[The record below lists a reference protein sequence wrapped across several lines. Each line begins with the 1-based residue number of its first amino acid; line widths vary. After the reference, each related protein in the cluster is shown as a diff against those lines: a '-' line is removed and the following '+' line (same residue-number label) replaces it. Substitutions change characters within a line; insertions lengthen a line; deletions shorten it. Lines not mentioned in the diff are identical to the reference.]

1 VFTPLPKGERCGLS
15 AQTSRHFSLTAV
27 EGAPQAS
34 AAENKE
40 YAHKIE
46 TRLALSTPSDNHNQQ
61 LVLRTKA
68 KLREQRGA
76 AVAEVAAAKEL
87 CR

>member
-1 VFTPLPKGERCGLS
+1 MWSVVPDVQALQPHSPRGEGTF
-15 AQTSRHFSLTAV
+15 AT
-27 EGAPQAS
+27 QAS
-34 AAENKE
+34 AAQNKE

-46 TRLALSTPSDNHNQQ
+46 TRLALSTPTDNHNQE

-68 KLREQRGA
+68 KLREQRDVA
-76 AVAEVAAAKEL
+76 AAEAAAAKEL